1 MTAVDLYLAL
11 GVATGISVLV
21 SLSAWRQVRMIRNAT
36 VLLSYVLLVALFFVD
51 PWWRIL
57 AVWSLAGLVTGLVC
71 FMIDRSW
78 NRQARESQA
87 DYSPLAHWRLILL
100 GLLGWPDMLPHM
112 LEMVAHDFRVFRH
125 LPYRNDPHD

>member
-21 SLSAWRQVRMIRNAT
+21 SLSARWQARMIRNAT
-36 VLLSYVLLVALFFVD
+36 VLLSYVLFVALFFVD

-57 AVWSLAGLVTGLVC
+57 AVWCLAGLVTGLIC

-87 DYSPLAHWRLILL
+87 DYSPLALWQLIPL

-112 LEMVAHDFRVFRH
+112 LEMAAQDFRVFRH
-125 LPYRNDPHD
+125 LPYRNDLRD